1 MSGTEPSHGD
11 GGAPLSVEGAPLR
24 LGTRGSA
31 LALAQSGMIAAA
43 LERRGTRVE
52 TVVIRTSGDVA
63 TGSLAALGGKGLF
76 VKEIE
81 EALLRN
87 RVDFA
92 VHSLKDMPAVL
103 PDGLALVATPP
114 RADARDVVVSHAG
127 VGLASLPAG
136 SRVGTSSLRRRAQLL
151 ALRPDLG
158 VVEMRGN
165 VDTRLG
171 KLASGQVD
179 AVLLA
184 AAGLARLG
192 LTPAGAV
199 AIPVRSFLPAI
210 GQGVL
215 ALEARADDAR
225 VARLLAALDDPATRA
240 AATAERAFLTA
251 IGGDCHTPLAAH
263 AVVKG
268 SQLAMQ
274 ALVYG
279 VDGRTV
285 LGDTLEGS
293 IDAAAVV
300 GTRLAAALLT
310 RGAAELIDRA
320 ARSAPRA
327 APSAPRAASS
337 ASGVAS
343 PRP

>member
-1 MSGTEPSHGD
+1 
-11 GGAPLSVEGAPLR
+11 
-24 LGTRGSA
+24 
-31 LALAQSGMIAAA
+31 
-43 LERRGTRVE
+43 
-52 TVVIRTSGDVA
+52 
-63 TGSLAALGGKGLF
+63 
-76 VKEIE
+76 
-81 EALLRN
+81 
-87 RVDFA
+87 

-127 VGLASLPAG
+127 VDLARLPAG
-136 SRVGTSSLRRRAQLL
+136 TRVGTSSLRRRAQLL
-151 ALRPDLG
+151 TLRPDLA

-171 KLASGQVD
+171 KLASGHVE

-192 LTPAGAV
+192 ITPAGAI
-199 AIPVRSFLPAI
+199 AIPLRTFVPAI
-210 GQGVL
+210 GQGIL

-225 VARLLAALDDPATRA
+225 VHRLLAALDDPATRA
-240 AATAERAFLTA
+240 AATAERAFLAA

-263 AVVKG
+263 AIVHG

-274 ALVYG
+274 TLVYS

-285 LGDTLEGS
+285 IGDAFEGS
-293 IDAAAVV
+293 IDAAADV

-310 RGAAELIDRA
+310 RGAAELI
-320 ARSAPRA
+320 ARGTAGLTTRA
-327 APSAPRAASS
+327 APAGP
-337 ASGVAS
+337 
-343 PRP
+343 

>member
-1 MSGTEPSHGD
+1 MTDATP
-11 GGAPLSVEGAPLR
+11 GAADGAPLR

-31 LALAQSGMIAAA
+31 LALRQSGMIAAE
-43 LERRGTRVE
+43 LERRGTPVE

-81 EALLRN
+81 EALLRGH
-87 RVDFA
+87 VDLA
-92 VHSLKDMPAVL
+92 VHSLKDMPALL
-103 PDGLALVATPP
+103 PDGLVLVATPP

-136 SRVGTSSLRRRAQLL
+136 SRVGTSSLRRRAQL
-151 ALRPDLG
+151 ATLRRDLG

-171 KLASGQVD
+171 KLARGQVE

-192 LTPAGAV
+192 IAPAGTV
-199 AIPVRSFLPAI
+199 AIPVHTFVPAI
-210 GQGVL
+210 GQGIL

-225 VARLLAALDDPATRA
+225 VHRLLAALDDPATRA
-240 AATAERAFLTA
+240 AATAERAFLAA

-263 AVVKG
+263 AVVRG
-268 SQLAMQ
+268 PTLVMQ

-279 VDGRTV
+279 LDGRTV
-285 LGDTLEGS
+285 LGDAFEGPLY
-293 IDAAAVV
+293 AAADV
-300 GTRLAAALLT
+300 GTRLAAALMT
-310 RGAAELIDRA
+310 RGAAEIIRRA
-320 ARSAPRA
+320 ADA
-327 APSAPRAASS
+327 APARPFASD
-337 ASGVAS
+337 V
-343 PRP
+343 